1 MEWLSANAATS
12 VPGAALPLNAVM
24 GAMQHFNYDF
34 PTPPP
39 AIGVVAVAA
48 ATGLVSAG
56 QGGAGQGTSTNG
68 QSNGQNNFGQ
78 NSGQGNGQGNTGLGS
93 LTPAVG
99 SSYAGQGSSGTGVA
113 SQGSALSGSGSSGGS
128 ATPGRATAGVGT
140 PGATG
145 MPLPAERLSTAGL
158 VESNP
163 LAAHYATSTPGQS
176 AAGAS
181 RAGVGQLVGENVV
194 RTVQQPAVGEVH
206 GRFRQA
212 VGSMG
217 R

>member
-1 MEWLSANAATS
+1 
-12 VPGAALPLNAVM
+12 
-24 GAMQHFNYDF
+24 MQHFNYDL

-39 AIGVVAVAA
+39 AIGVVAVSA

-56 QGGAGQGTSTNG
+56 QGGAGQGTTSSG
-68 QSNGQNNFGQ
+68 QSNGQNNIGQ

-99 SSYAGQGSSGTGVA
+99 SSYAGQGTSGVA

-128 ATPGRATAGVGT
+128 ATPGRATAGIGT
-140 PGATG
+140 PGATLL
-145 MPLPAERLSTAGL
+145 PLPAERLSTAGL
-158 VESNP
+158 VGFNP
-163 LAAHYATSTPGQS
+163 LTAQYATSTPGQS
-176 AAGAS
+176 TAGAS

-212 VGSMG
+212 VGGMG